1 MKKTCTNSPAH
12 KLKIKPHAAALR
24 QQLTAIP
31 APGIAEIDFGAS
43 NWRPSSRFFLYSG
56 KKLGR
61 TFSVR
66 KHKGKTFV
74 ARLA

>member
-1 MKKTCTNSPAH
+1 MNKTRTNSPKH

-24 QQLTAIP
+24 QQLAAIP
-31 APGIAEIDFGAS
+31 APGIAEMDFGSS

-56 KKLGR
+56 EKLGR

-66 KHKGKTFV
+66 THKGKTFV